1 VQYSIPSNSTI
12 FDINKFTGAIS
23 LNAGAMAAG
32 VFDYERKKSLDDAST
47 PDERFTFIVKA
58 TFLSDAA
65 VSNVQVV
72 VSLNDVGEW
81 PELSVSGDC
90 DLREGVALEQAAC
103 TITADDDD
111 VGDAA
116 SLTWFLSEGDA
127 EGSEVLDLFEWV
139 GTGTSRKLRAKTA
152 DSVDYE
158 NRTAVGQLTIG
169 EYKLKVVVKDAANH
183 YFNRTITIN
192 AIDEN
197 EAPVFDEPFVVTIP
211 EYSNYRVTDPLAEV
225 NVDDPDT
232 RTASY
237 ADLRYQME
245 ANDFFVFS
253 DTSEPK
259 IYATTGLID
268 VGDGF
273 TVDVDY
279 EFQGEYTYKVTAKDR
294 AGVEG
299 LTPASIAVE
308 QSITILVEDRN
319 DMVISGLGGA
329 ATGSGMLT
337 SGSESVSIKG
347 GHLAKVWGDKDAHSA
362 DSGIQVT
369 YGPLTFL
376 ADGDTVDLEKSDV
389 NKYTCNSPTVATGT
403 KLLGSSVVADTSNQT
418 VSCTTSPGLGGGL
431 GFNVSNGRFWIVTP
445 NEMTRSKYDDA
456 VISAVT
462 WSPEPST
469 DATTTASTLTITGAN
484 FGPAGPFSEGDGVKY
499 AYVARDEY
507 DIATTIT
514 EFAATGC
521 EVTSAASSSTGK
533 IECAA
538 AAGAGT
544 NFSFYLNMRGFETD
558 RFHAGPHP
566 TGPRYAPPTV
576 TSVKVA
582 KLSTRTGDTTLLS
595 PSWETI
601 ATVAAPTDYVTMDT
615 LGGERL
621 EITGTN
627 FGTVVTGMDIK
638 IIYGAMSLDTAD
650 DQALWQTAS
659 NCMMREEDTPHTKLY
674 CETVP
679 GVGFDMGFIVS
690 IGGVPSAKFNVPNA
704 HSYKEPILSGLG
716 GVSLNSFNT
725 EGGQVISLYGQNFG
739 SGDVKVAPG
748 SITAVY
754 GKQALFDLTRTT
766 EEDGS
771 IVYGKGLSPSSGF
784 YSAGNCVIR
793 SDGATN
799 YIQCETTSGT
809 GVDHVWQLNL
819 GGRASN
825 VLVSGDSFPSSPT
838 PSPAVNYD
846 TSYGAPIIVSLEG
859 EGAVNGSTTGGAGLN
874 IFGRNFGPVGTDLV
888 STYGT
893 DGDEYEGTCVVLTA
907 HTTLRCTTSAG
918 AGAEHK
924 WEVTVD
930 GQKSRFP
937 TSSYAKPMVTGFLN
951 KDGVKFENGLAS
963 GGEVI
968 TIVGD
973 NFGPVS
979 SYAYGAPYDL
989 IVGDLTYGPRSD
1001 PSRYRPTNCTVMSHT
1016 NIRCLTAPGSGNLL
1030 YWQVTIKGQTSQDS
1044 TACAADVTLC
1054 PSMGYARP
1062 NVLLVSPE
1070 SGPTTGNNMVGGFIV
1085 TITGTNFGDAPSLFL
1100 GNMDSI
1106 VEMVDDGTG
1115 TSTLVPSKKTDEDNT
1130 PLVGEMVTYMTTSEH
1145 CPLTPCPH
1153 HNVTFELPEGYGS
1166 AIPMQLLPEGGLLR
1180 GPAASYRYSYLPPVV
1195 ADLAIQSDETSSSMD
1210 ISIYGSNFGSTA
1222 LYESTNGAVQ
1232 RVLYNSTDIS
1242 MSINATCSGTLTTM
1256 CVVTKSGTTTPDWDH
1271 NRIKI
1276 RVPTAIQGWLQVAI
1290 GDVANRP
1297 AAAAATWSQAW
1308 PALYSCEDGVNEM
1321 DTGSR
1326 PQIDAYL
1333 AGDVGCPSNGKYC
1346 WPGGW
1351 ESVPGASVQAVC
1363 KGKLFNNDQPTIQP
1377 QTVSGAGYKSIYEC
1391 ANEYDTGVA
1400 SASTKADYLNIECE
1414 YVRVHEGFN
1423 SIDSTAKYSWLPV
1436 GDILPPIDPVTYGD
1450 GLPTKGGHMLVIEGI
1465 NMGKTIPGVTTTTYD
1480 ECAYGCIDVEG
1491 VQTAQLPKVYIGEV
1505 AATLG
1510 GASVPCQWPRDP
1522 SHCTPARG
1530 GAWDVETDGDCCYQQ
1545 CDLLP
1550 YLDPIGDPLG
1560 LTTKVVHP
1568 TNGYPRWVG
1577 PGSRVRV
1584 ACKIPPG
1591 QGQLDVW
1598 AASAANIFSV
1608 EHKVRYAPP
1617 TVAWPTGTTDW
1628 PMASDGSYFSS
1639 TDGTKVLLN
1648 GTNLGFNPFVD
1659 VRLDGVVTV
1668 TELTGEGFE
1677 VKTVRSTNIKV
1688 SDDHTGL
1695 VFRMAPG
1702 QGTGHSVVLT
1712 VGDRSPTS
1720 GGTWTVN
1727 YMPPSIYDIS
1737 IDPLVNTTLQLTG
1750 ANFGEIG
1757 LGTHNLWL
1765 GEEECDILTV
1775 NHTQITASRY
1785 CSDEFVARCASTA
1798 TDACGSYVRAY
1809 ELLLGGKVMV
1819 NVSAQTVVFEA
1830 PTIAPMTY
1838 GYGLRYEST
1847 SDTNVVQKVYSGI
1860 QAPGSGTT
1868 AKENQAYYQYVT
1880 GIVAAGDFSIEEAN
1894 ELETHLADLRAEN
1907 TSCCLN
1913 TAGGTRL
1920 RLRAWNAGP
1929 NPIITVGSSTDRTAV
1944 AYCRLDSAACTD
1956 AAPCFSRELTCVA
1969 ESSPCEAF
1977 LTLHEK
1983 SMGISGAAVREIEC
1997 VMDEGLGGI
2006 GDVIIAK
2013 GALKSSP
2020 QKIGY
2025 FKPVIDWS
2033 TLVVNGD
2040 TVYES
2045 CVGYCNKTLPSADGK
2060 GEATFEN
2067 IVISPPRG
2075 GNFTVYGTNLGGFG
2089 KGTLQLL
2096 KKNSDGVMTLYS
2108 ELATTVHTQTM
2119 IQFTLGQGEGGEN
2132 NIILNVRGQTSD
2144 DQRLDYQHP
2153 VVTSVE
2159 QTDGSPVSSL
2169 YDTDPRVIGGSSS
2182 CSARGECNLIPVA
2195 NHKSTCEIVIKGR
2208 NFGNDA
2214 FSRELI
2220 EAGIES
2226 YHVAQLGDAAMNCSY
2241 WTDTEIRCVTPE
2253 WQGHD
2258 LPVRVNVTGIYGD
2271 SVFDAGNGVNFEE
2284 PTMTSLVLYKT
2295 VNFGSARRR
2304 LATGFTSDGLV
2315 DTSFDTPVEASSIS
2329 SLYEATG
2336 AKSAANLFDNP
2347 EDPRFVCPTEGSD
2360 TIARDGSFAYVFKVE
2375 GTGLGVHIPQYPADA
2390 KSQEWELGGRSMLM
2404 AGPNAAGQDTIAQ
2417 LRHTDAIFGCPQ
2429 DTGRGPYNWR
2439 SEAAL
2444 EDEESGFISP
2454 AYSTGST
2461 ATAWGTT
2468 DPKAFKVHVLAGGKV
2483 YGQPTAPASY
2493 EVGYLPPT
2501 VTSVSPQTG
2510 PTVGNTTVT
2519 ITGSSFGSHYGYAT
2533 MFIGDG
2539 SQHPAM
2545 KYGCSGLC
2553 SAEDVV
2559 STAPLTCCI
2568 ISHTHTEIVVR
2579 TGAGIGGDHAVSV
2592 ETGWGSSLSQNDGAV
2607 LPDGSTRSTPIPTFS
2622 YDAPVITSIEA
2633 VWPDRAITLRGT
2645 DLGSGNAA
2653 EPPVAVAIEGISCN
2667 KTTFFP
2673 AANGTDAYLVCLPG
2687 GKDGNGV
2694 SKYHVAQELVLEAN
2708 NITGEYYSTCYKH
2721 TAASPISEYADA
2733 KRDRWNDGDMIG
2745 GEKCDSCPCDFNVTA
2760 VVGLQEGPPAIMQY
2774 NTPSVLDIRPNEPN
2788 AALDVLTITG
2798 LEFGTD
2804 LTTATDCGLDS
2815 HWMTTQNRFCLPN
2828 ITVHVGS
2835 TEADNN
2841 LVYTTDTGDQID
2853 NGDQGWYESD
2863 TRFNNRPILKV
2874 LLRDGRVGVQPISVN
2889 IASLSYTYNVSTQFV
2904 VPGCKVDNYGRENE
2918 QCETCPE
2925 GAVCEGGI
2933 KEPYSKEGFWQVQL
2947 PFPSEGKCPASRA
2960 VRGYCPYFIPC
2971 EPPDSCR
2978 SCKCSGDSSTG
2989 DQQTDLSGELVPKCT
3004 DAVELTGEET
3014 AAGAYGGCCAEAYTG
3029 ERCALCRIEYYRING
3044 VCEPC
3049 PKCPICIFLLFLLI
3063 AMGGGA
3069 ALWVLQRKEINVGL
3083 IDIGIV
3089 YFQVIATFAQTR
3101 IRWPSQILGM
3111 YKWMSA
3117 FNLNLELLAPECSF
3131 TFTYETKWFVTEC
3144 IPLIGFGCFVA
3155 LHWFKWFQKR
3165 CIQNR
3170 RNKLHTHIHQ
3180 MIGTS
3185 LILMYFGYLYI
3196 TKSTLD
3202 IFNCGPTDP
3211 DDGHEYLE
3219 AVFVKCWEPGGLHM
3233 RLFPWSVFFFLL
3245 YCVGYPSLLG
3255 WILWRGKESAR
3266 EDQLLRAQNKGDKR
3280 SENPYYNFRKRYHKL
3295 YFNYKPDFVWWI
3307 LVILLRKFLIS
3318 VITIIFRKNSLFQMA
3333 FMLLVLFAAYAV
3345 QVIYRPYMSMS
3356 ERKQVVEDHENRQ
3369 RRMHQD
3375 THAIDAHVGRRID
3388 DHHKKGKRNVR
3399 LGDTGVPTLR
3409 EQGVA
3414 TANYFFNYNTVEA
3427 VLLTSAILIALAG
3440 IMYESDRFDT
3450 ADGQNTRYN
3459 AQKDALTAWVLMVI
3473 WGSIL
3478 YWLTVVISEITLTI
3492 NPELWQKKKEKEEV
3506 VKEEDEFEMSHGLN
3520 PLHHQ
3525 ASAGNDSAAIAEERL
3540 RKAQAEAALGRHKN
3554 VIDEQSREI
3563 LELKKKVQ
3571 ASALAKGDTS
3581 TRRMKK
3587 EGKNKKTK
3595 KAFTPILGDGEFEG
3609 DVAKTQSG
3617 TGADGELFEG
3627 EHVI

>member
-1 VQYSIPSNSTI
+1 MDISIYGSNFGSTALYESTNGAVQRVLCNST
-12 FDINKFTGAIS
+12 DISI
-23 LNAGAMAAG
+23 LINATCSDTLTTMC
-32 VFDYERKKSLDDAST
+32 VVTKSGTTTPDWDHNRIKVRVPTAVQGWLQVAAST
-47 PDERFTFIVKA
+47 CTKCSH
-58 TFLSDAA
+58 SDGASLTGCDSLIASDGVVMVAIDKVYCPSGAA
-65 VSNVQVV
+65 VPTACKAGYYTEGDTGSSSPVGNA
-72 VSLNDVGEW
+72 NGIEICPRCHYCIDDVKLQCPSGRFGNT
-81 PELSVSGDC
+81 ELSVSGDC
-90 DLREGVALEQAAC
+90 DLKEGVVLAREAAC
-103 TITADDDD
+103 TI
-111 VGDAA
+111 
-116 SLTWFLSEGDA
+116 
-127 EGSEVLDLFEWV
+127 
-139 GTGTSRKLRAKTA
+139 
-152 DSVDYE
+152 
-158 NRTAVGQLTIG
+158 
-169 EYKLKVVVKDAANH
+169 KDAVNH
-183 YFNRTITIN
+183 YFDRTIVINTIK
-192 AIDEN
+192 N
-197 EAPVFDEPFVVTIP
+197 EAPVFDEPYVVTIIQ
-211 EYSNYRVTDPLAEV
+211 EYSNYRVTDMLAEV
-225 NVDDPDT
+225 
-232 RTASY
+232 
-237 ADLRYQME
+237 
-245 ANDFFVFS
+245 FVFS

-268 VGDGF
+268 VEDGF
-273 TVDVDY
+273 TMDVGY
-279 EFQGEYTYKVTAKDR
+279 KFQDVYTYKVTAKDC

-299 LTPASIAVE
+299 LTPPSIAV
-308 QSITILVEDRN
+308 
-319 DMVISGLGGA
+319 
-329 ATGSGMLT
+329 
-337 SGSESVSIKG
+337 
-347 GHLAKVWGDKDAHSA
+347 
-362 DSGIQVT
+362 
-369 YGPLTFL
+369 
-376 ADGDTVDLEKSDV
+376 
-389 NKYTCNSPTVATGT
+389 GT
-403 KLLGSSVVADTSNQT
+403 
-418 VSCTTSPGLGGGL
+418 
-431 GFNVSNGRFWIVTP
+431 
-445 NEMTRSKYDDA
+445 
-456 VISAVT
+456 
-462 WSPEPST
+462 
-469 DATTTASTLTITGAN
+469 
-484 FGPAGPFSEGDGVKY
+484 FSEGDGIKC
-499 AYVARDEY
+499 AYVARDEF

-514 EFAATGC
+514 EFAATTTGC
-521 EVTSAASSSTGK
+521 EVTYAASSLIGT

-544 NFSFYLNMRGFETD
+544 NFSFWFNMRGFATD
-558 RFHAGPHP
+558 RFHAGMHP
-566 TGPRYAPPTV
+566 TGPRYAPPTI
-576 TSVKVA
+576 TNVKVA

-595 PSWETI
+595 LSWETI

-615 LGGERL
+615 LGRERL
-621 EITGTN
+621 DITGTN

-650 DQALWQTAS
+650 DQALWQTTS
-659 NCMMREEDTPHTKLY
+659 NCMMREEDTPHTTLY

-690 IGGVPSAKFNVPNA
+690 IGGVRSAKFNVPNS
-704 HSYKEPILSGLG
+704 HSYNEAILSGLG
-716 GVSLNSFNT
+716 GVSRNSFDT
-725 EGGQVISLYGQNFG
+725 QDGQDFG

-754 GKQALFDLTRTT
+754 GKQSLFDLTRTT

-771 IVYGKGLSPSSGF
+771 IMYGKGLSPSSGLF
-784 YSAGNCVIR
+784 SAGNCVIR
-793 SDGATN
+793 SDGVTN
-799 YIQCETTSGT
+799 YIQYETTSGT
-809 GVDHVWQLNL
+809 GVDHVRQHNQ
-819 GGRASN
+819 GGRASSG
-825 VLVSGDSFPSSPT
+825 LVTGNSFPSSPT
-838 PSPAVNYD
+838 SSPAVNYN

-859 EGAVNGSTTGGAGLN
+859 EGAVNGSTCGGAGLN

-888 STYGT
+888 STCGT

-918 AGAEHK
+918 ASMEHK
-924 WEVTVD
+924 WVVTVD

-937 TSSYAKPMVTGFLN
+937 TSSYAKPMVTGFLD

-968 TIVGD
+968 SIVGD
-973 NFGPVS
+973 NFGPIS
-979 SYAYGAPYDL
+979 SYAHGVPYDL
-989 IVGDLTYGPRSD
+989 IMGDLTYGPKSD
-1001 PSRYRPTNCTVMSHT
+1001 PSRCCPTNCTVMSHT

-1030 YWQVTIKGQTSQDS
+1030 YWQVTTKGQTSQEF
-1044 TACAADVTLC
+1044 TACAADVTH
-1054 PSMGYARP
+1054 PSMGYAYARP

-1070 SGPTTGNNMVGGFIV
+1070 SGPTTGNNMVGGLSV
-1085 TITGTNFGDAPSLFL
+1085 TITGTNFGDAPSLYL

-1106 VEMVDDGTG
+1106 VEMVFNGTD
-1115 TSTLVPSKKTDEDNT
+1115 TPTLVPSKKTDEDNT
-1130 PLVGEMVTYMTTSEH
+1130 PLVGEMVTDMTTSEH
-1145 CPLTPCPH
+1145 CPLFPCPD
-1153 HNVTFELPEGYGS
+1153 HNATFELPEGYGS

-1180 GPAASYRYSYLPPVV
+1180 GPAASYRYSPPSPVV
-1195 ADLAIQSDETSSSMD
+1195 TDLAIQSDEIPSSMD

-1480 ECAYGCIDVEG
+1480 ECAYGCIDVDG

-1617 TVAWPTGTTDW
+1617 TVVWPTGTTDW

-1956 AAPCFSRELTCVA
+1956 AAPCFSRELTCVT

-1977 LTLHEK
+1977 LTPYEM

-2828 ITVHVGS
+2828 ITVHVGT

-2989 DQQTDLSGELVPKCT
+2989 DQQTDLSV
-3004 DAVELTGEET
+3004 
-3014 AAGAYGGCCAEAYTG
+3014 
-3029 ERCALCRIEYYRING
+3029 
-3044 VCEPC
+3044 
-3049 PKCPICIFLLFLLI
+3049 
-3063 AMGGGA
+3063 
-3069 ALWVLQRKEINVGL
+3069 
-3083 IDIGIV
+3083 
-3089 YFQVIATFAQTR
+3089 
-3101 IRWPSQILGM
+3101 
-3111 YKWMSA
+3111 
-3117 FNLNLELLAPECSF
+3117 
-3131 TFTYETKWFVTEC
+3131 
-3144 IPLIGFGCFVA
+3144 
-3155 LHWFKWFQKR
+3155 
-3165 CIQNR
+3165 
-3170 RNKLHTHIHQ
+3170 
-3180 MIGTS
+3180 
-3185 LILMYFGYLYI
+3185 
-3196 TKSTLD
+3196 ST
-3202 IFNCGPTDP
+3202 
-3211 DDGHEYLE
+3211 
-3219 AVFVKCWEPGGLHM
+3219 
-3233 RLFPWSVFFFLL
+3233 
-3245 YCVGYPSLLG
+3245 
-3255 WILWRGKESAR
+3255 
-3266 EDQLLRAQNKGDKR
+3266 
-3280 SENPYYNFRKRYHKL
+3280 
-3295 YFNYKPDFVWWI
+3295 
-3307 LVILLRKFLIS
+3307 
-3318 VITIIFRKNSLFQMA
+3318 
-3333 FMLLVLFAAYAV
+3333 
-3345 QVIYRPYMSMS
+3345 
-3356 ERKQVVEDHENRQ
+3356 
-3369 RRMHQD
+3369 
-3375 THAIDAHVGRRID
+3375 
-3388 DHHKKGKRNVR
+3388 
-3399 LGDTGVPTLR
+3399 
-3409 EQGVA
+3409 
-3414 TANYFFNYNTVEA
+3414 
-3427 VLLTSAILIALAG
+3427 
-3440 IMYESDRFDT
+3440 
-3450 ADGQNTRYN
+3450 
-3459 AQKDALTAWVLMVI
+3459 
-3473 WGSIL
+3473 
-3478 YWLTVVISEITLTI
+3478 
-3492 NPELWQKKKEKEEV
+3492 
-3506 VKEEDEFEMSHGLN
+3506 
-3520 PLHHQ
+3520 
-3525 ASAGNDSAAIAEERL
+3525 
-3540 RKAQAEAALGRHKN
+3540 
-3554 VIDEQSREI
+3554 
-3563 LELKKKVQ
+3563 
-3571 ASALAKGDTS
+3571 
-3581 TRRMKK
+3581 
-3587 EGKNKKTK
+3587 
-3595 KAFTPILGDGEFEG
+3595 
-3609 DVAKTQSG
+3609 
-3617 TGADGELFEG
+3617 
-3627 EHVI
+3627 